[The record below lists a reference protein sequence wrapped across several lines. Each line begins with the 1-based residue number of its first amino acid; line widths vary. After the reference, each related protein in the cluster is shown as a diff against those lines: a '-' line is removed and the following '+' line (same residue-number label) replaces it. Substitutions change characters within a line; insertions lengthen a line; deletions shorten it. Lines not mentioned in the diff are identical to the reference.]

1 MITQQAVTH
10 IPLSQYA
17 FANSE
22 RSLTICLRCAVGELE
37 RCILWYG
44 DRVQPGDPIRFTPL
58 AMERTAHELDFDYYE
73 ATFDSPYTRV
83 CYYFELAG
91 GSDLQYLYADIFSTQ
106 IPSERSEF
114 YQYPFIRREEIATV
128 PAWLKHAVVY
138 NIFPDSFASGRRSI
152 RGACSETVWE
162 NGLTLKSRLG
172 GTIRG
177 ITENLDYIAELGF
190 NCIYLNPI
198 FTAGEYHRYDT
209 LDYLHISPSLGSD
222 DDFRALVGQAHSLGL
237 RVVIDGVFNHCSWYF
252 FAFDDVVR
260 NGESSRYKDWF
271 YDLTFPVVRPPE
283 GTAPG
288 YASFAYEPKMPKLNT
303 SNPEVRDY
311 FMQVCAHWIREYHV
325 DGWRLDVANEVD
337 REFWRTFK
345 HTARAINPDS
355 VMIGEIWE
363 NAESWLRGDMFDSA
377 MNYDFRKHCRDFF
390 ALGAID
396 APQFSA
402 RITQMLHRYPTGI
415 IQGQL
420 NLLDS
425 HDVSRFL
432 SLCSGDV
439 RRMRLAEVFLFTAP
453 GTPCVFY
460 GDELGTTGIS
470 EPDYRSAMPWDIP
483 PEDMRPLFHDLI
495 ALRNKNDTL
504 ALGTFRS
511 VWAKGSLYIYRREW
525 EGKTITVALNA
536 GLAEAPLPPLNTPD
550 VTPTLCWT
558 YGDGTLGPFGYAV
571 WSEGKPKRRR

>member
-22 RSLTICLRCAVGELE
+22 RSLTIRLRCAAGELE

-58 AMERTAHELDFDYYE
+58 AMEQTAHELDFDYYE

-91 GSDLQYLYADIFSTQ
+91 GGELLYLYADIFSTQ

-128 PAWLKHAVVY
+128 PTWLKHAVVY

-172 GTIRG
+172 GSIRG

-190 NCIYLNPI
+190 NCIYFNPI

-209 LDYLHISPSLGSD
+209 LDYFHISPSLGTD
-222 DDFRALVGQAHSLGL
+222 DDFRVLVEQAHSLGL

-252 FAFDDVVR
+252 FAFDDVVC
-260 NGESSRYKDWF
+260 NGESSRYKNWF

-345 HTARAINPDS
+345 HTARAIDPDS

-377 MNYDFRKHCRDFF
+377 MNYDLRKHCRDFF
-390 ALGAID
+390 ARGAID
-396 APQFSA
+396 AAQFSA

-415 IQGQL
+415 VQGQL

-432 SLCSGDV
+432 SLCGGDV
-439 RRMRLAEVFLFTAP
+439 QRLRLAEVFLFTAP
-453 GTPCVFY
+453 GAPCVFY
-460 GDELGTTGIS
+460 GDELGMTGVS
-470 EPDYRSAMPWDIP
+470 EPDYRSAMPWDVP
-483 PEDMRPLFHDLI
+483 AEDLRPLFRSLI

-511 VWAKGSLYIYRREW
+511 V
-525 EGKTITVALNA
+525 
-536 GLAEAPLPPLNTPD
+536 
-550 VTPTLCWT
+550 
-558 YGDGTLGPFGYAV
+558 
-571 WSEGKPKRRR
+571 

>member
-22 RSLTICLRCAVGELE
+22 RSLTLRLRCAAGELE
-37 RCILWYG
+37 HCVLWYG
-44 DRVQPGDPIRFTPL
+44 DRVQPNDPIRFTPL
-58 AMERTAHELDFDYYE
+58 EMERTAHELDFDYYE
-73 ATFDSPYTRV
+73 ITFDSLYTRV
-83 CYYFELAG
+83 CYYFELTSVG
-91 GSDLQYLYADIFSTQ
+91 EVLYLYADILS
-106 IPSERSEF
+106 PRLPAERSEF
-114 YQYPFIRREEIATV
+114 YQYPFIRREEISSV
-128 PAWLKHAVVY
+128 PQWLKHAVVY
-138 NIFPDSFASGRRSI
+138 NIFPDSFASGRRSVLNTP
-152 RGACSETVWE
+152 SETVWE
-162 NGLTLKSRLG
+162 NELILKSRLG
-172 GTIRG
+172 GTLQG
-177 ITENLDYIAELGF
+177 ITENLDYIAGLGF

-209 LDYLHISPSLGSD
+209 LDYFHISPSLGTD
-222 DDFRALVGQAHSLGL
+222 DDFRELVEQAHSLGL
-237 RVVIDGVFNHCSWYF
+237 RVVIDGVFNHCSWHF

-260 NGESSRYKDWF
+260 NGEQSRYKDWF
-271 YDLTFPVVRPPE
+271 YDLAFPVTRPPE

-337 REFWRTFK
+337 REFWRAFK
-345 HTARAINPDS
+345 RTARAIDPDS

-396 APQFSA
+396 AARFSA
-402 RITQMLHRYPTGI
+402 RISQMLYRYPTGI
-415 IQGQL
+415 VQGQL

-432 SLCSGDV
+432 SLCGGDV
-439 RRMRLAEVFLFTAP
+439 RRLRLAEVFLFTAP

-460 GDELGTTGIS
+460 GDELGVAGAT
-470 EPDYRSAMPWDIP
+470 EPDYRSAMPWNAP
-483 PEDMRPLFHDLI
+483 PEDLRPLLRDLA
-495 ALRNKNDTL
+495 ALRREDSVL
-504 ALGTFRS
+504 VLGTFRS
-511 VWAKGSLYIYRREW
+511 LWMEGSLYLYRREL
-525 EGKTITVALNA
+525 GDTAVIVALNA
-536 GLAEAPLPPLNTPD
+536 GPSPAQLPPSIAPSPSP
-550 VTPTLCWT
+550 VLCCA
-558 YGDGTLGPFGYAV
+558 YEGGTMGPFGYAV
-571 WSEGKPKRRR
+571 WK

>member
-58 AMERTAHELDFDYYE
+58 PMERTAHELDFDYYE